1 MSDRWYQ
8 SQVQEDWA
16 RARRKAFIE
25 GIKDWISDRPRELVP
40 FNELQA
46 RLNIRGR
53 VYRGV
58 QHVPLQRI
66 IGSEGRY
73 ADFDRRFLPRRT
85 QTQNRWK
92 SVDLA
97 HYVEVPLPPVEL
109 YKIGEVY
116 FVKDGNHRVSV
127 ARERDQP
134 EIDAFVTELEVDVP
148 LDERLSMR
156 DLLIKEEYS
165 DFLEWTNLHR
175 LRPQQRIELS
185 ALGGYLEL
193 IQHINA
199 HRQHLVN
206 ERGQEV
212 PLDDV
217 VASWYDNVY
226 MPLVELIRQHNILE
240 QFPGR
245 TEADL
250 YAWIIKHRDALK
262 QVFGYD
268 PGSEVATLDY
278 ATQFGKRTLRDQVET
293 AAETVV
299 GSARAALAPD
309 VAMPSLE
316 LLDFVDWAQVDKLCT
331 GNTIRLSKN
340 NDYDRLR
347 DHILAHRYYLG
358 TQRGQE
364 IPLEDA
370 IKDWC
375 QHWYSPVVEEIRKRG
390 TLSYF
395 PDQTESDL
403 YLWVMDHLHYRT
415 QAGER
420 LDVVTA
426 TDQVTQQAAGSKKAQ
441 TALNYVAERVRRLLK
456 LGK

>member
-1 MSDRWYQ
+1 MSNRWYQ
-8 SQVQEDWA
+8 DQVQEDWA

-25 GIKDWISDRPRELVP
+25 GIKDWIGDRPRELVP
-40 FNELQA
+40 FNELQS
-46 RLNIRGR
+46 RLNVRGR
-53 VYRGV
+53 VYRGT
-58 QHVPLQRI
+58 QHVPLNRI

-85 QTQNRWK
+85 QTQSRWK
-92 SVDLA
+92 SVDMA
-97 HYVEVPLPPVEL
+97 RYTDVPLAPVEL
-109 YKIGEVY
+109 YKVGNVY

-127 ARERDQP
+127 ARERGQT

-148 LDERLSMR
+148 LDERLSVR
-156 DLLIKEEYS
+156 DLLLKEEYS
-165 DFLEWTNLHR
+165 DFLEWTNLSR

-185 ALGGYLEL
+185 ALGAYLEL

-206 ERGQEV
+206 ERNAEV
-212 PLDDV
+212 SLDEA
-217 VASWYDNVY
+217 VASWYDHVY
-226 MPLVELIRQHNILE
+226 MPLIELIRQHNILE

-250 YAWIIKHRDALK
+250 YVWIIKHRDSLT

-268 PGSEVATLDY
+268 PGPEVAALDL
-278 ATQFGKRTLRDQVET
+278 AAQFGKRSLLDQVET

-299 GSARAALAPD
+299 GGARAVLTPEP
-309 VAMPSLE
+309 VMPSLE
-316 LLDFVDWAQVDKLCT
+316 LLDFVDWAQVDNLCT

-347 DHILAHRYYLG
+347 EHILAHRYYLALE
-358 TQRGQE
+358 RGHDV
-364 IPLEDA
+364 PLEEG
-370 IKDWC
+370 IKHWC
-375 QHWYSPVVEEIRKRG
+375 EHWYSPVVEEIRKRG
-390 TLSYF
+390 TLNYF

-403 YLWVMDHLHYRT
+403 YLWIMDHLHYRT

-420 LDVVTA
+420 LDIATA
-426 TDQVTQQAAGSKKAQ
+426 TDQVTWQAARSKKSQ
-441 TALNYVAERVRRLLK
+441 TALTYVTERVRRLL
-456 LGK
+456 GFAQ